1 MDNLH
6 IFFALNDSYTS
17 HYCVTM
23 VSVLTNTPNRHCHFY
38 LLTDY
43 ISEKNKRRF
52 SQVEEQYAN
61 CSIHYQ
67 LITEKI
73 FDSFHRNI
81 DYLVSP
87 VSYYRYIIP
96 ELYPQLDKALYL
108 DGDLVVNGSLEK
120 LWDTDITDYLCAG
133 VHDLWIENINYKPQ
147 IGFSSDELYI
157 NAGVLLLNIPKMREK
172 RYTKNYVKQLSLWEN
187 RYNSKTK
194 ISSISYAAAESKSCP
209 KGITSRPRTLS
220 SIPKKETK
228 PPSFTTREERNPGLF
243 GSVPIRKAACIS
255 TI

>member
-108 DGDLVVNGSLEK
+108 DGDLVVNGSLEN

-147 IGFSSDELYI
+147 IVEIQAALRIGTLPNRPGFRSSRVVNDGGFVSFLGMLDSVLGREVIPFGQLFDSAAAYDIDDILVLELY
-157 NAGVLLLNIPKMREK
+157 LFSQRD
-172 RYTKNYVKQLSLWEN
+172 
-187 RYNSKTK
+187 
-194 ISSISYAAAESKSCP
+194 SC
-209 KGITSRPRTLS
+209 
-220 SIPKKETK
+220 
-228 PPSFTTREERNPGLF
+228 FT
-243 GSVPIRKAACIS
+243 
-255 TI
+255 

>member
-43 ISEKNKRRF
+43 ISEKNKGRF
-52 SQVEEQYAN
+52 SRVEKQYAN

-96 ELYPQLDKALYL
+96 ELSPQLDKALYL

-133 VHDLWIENINYKPQ
+133 VHDLWIENIK
-147 IGFSSDELYI
+147 
-157 NAGVLLLNIPKMREK
+157 A
-172 RYTKNYVKQLSLWEN
+172 
-187 RYNSKTK
+187 
-194 ISSISYAAAESKSCP
+194 
-209 KGITSRPRTLS
+209 SRPTS
-220 SIPKKETK
+220 
-228 PPSFTTREERNPGLF
+228 
-243 GSVPIRKAACIS
+243 CIS
-255 TI
+255 MPEYYS

>member
-52 SQVEEQYAN
+52 SQVEKQYAN

-108 DGDLVVNGSLEK
+108 DGDLVVNGS
-120 LWDTDITDYLCAG
+120 
-133 VHDLWIENINYKPQ
+133 
-147 IGFSSDELYI
+147 
-157 NAGVLLLNIPKMREK
+157 
-172 RYTKNYVKQLSLWEN
+172 
-187 RYNSKTK
+187 
-194 ISSISYAAAESKSCP
+194 
-209 KGITSRPRTLS
+209 
-220 SIPKKETK
+220 
-228 PPSFTTREERNPGLF
+228 
-243 GSVPIRKAACIS
+243 
-255 TI
+255 